1 MLKKSSFI
9 LLTLALAPRVG
20 AQTDGDRYPQIDT
33 ANFPNDSFRAQ
44 VIAHLPVSGN
54 AAIGRRFL
62 CRAASQGGSAD
73 AKIATLTLK

>member
-9 LLTLALAPRVG
+9 LLTLALALRVG

-62 CRAASQGGSAD
+62 CRAANEDGCTDS
-73 AKIATLTLK
+73 KIATLTLK